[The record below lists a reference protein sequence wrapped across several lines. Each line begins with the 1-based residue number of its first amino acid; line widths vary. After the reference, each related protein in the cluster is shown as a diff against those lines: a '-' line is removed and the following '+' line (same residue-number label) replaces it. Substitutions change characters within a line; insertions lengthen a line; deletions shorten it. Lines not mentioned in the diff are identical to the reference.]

1 MNSVRNES
9 INSVNY
15 RERVK
20 HESNTIKMINH
31 ERKKYILIVSECISA
46 VYHPLLPKIIVII
59 IGFIGNKLEFNKHWV
74 WNGLRGMRQQKR
86 KVKVQNRA
94 ITEW

>member
-1 MNSVRNES
+1 MKVKSAHC
-9 INSVNY
+9 
-15 RERVK
+15 ER
-20 HESNTIKMINH
+20 M
-31 ERKKYILIVSECISA
+31 
-46 VYHPLLPKIIVII
+46 YHPLLPKIIVVIV
-59 IGFIGNKLEFNKHWV
+59 GFIGNKLEFNKHWV